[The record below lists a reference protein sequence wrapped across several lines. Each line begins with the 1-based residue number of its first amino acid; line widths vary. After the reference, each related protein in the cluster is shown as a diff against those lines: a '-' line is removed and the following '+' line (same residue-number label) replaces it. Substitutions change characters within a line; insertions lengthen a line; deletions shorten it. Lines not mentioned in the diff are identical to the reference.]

1 MPGNI
6 LNADTQ
12 FPNFAGQ
19 ESPAEQI
26 RTIRNYLYMLLE
38 QLRYTLNN
46 LDAGNFNSEGLKEI
60 QDAISQPILK
70 QLSDTD
76 GNLAELQ
83 ITAKGLASRVS
94 NNEGDISQL
103 EQTAQGLSSR
113 VGDAEGNISSLQQ
126 TANGLSSRV
135 TSAEGNISTLQQTA
149 NGLSS
154 RVSSA
159 EGDISTLQ
167 QTADGISSRVSS
179 AEGNISTLQQTANGL
194 SSRVSDAEG
203 NISALFQGAG
213 NLTTRVS
220 NAEGNITTVM
230 QTANSLSSR
239 VSNAE
244 GAVSTISQKVNGV
257 TIQTGDGQTF
267 LAGDRIV
274 MSSNIYNYMA
284 IGANGLEVWIN
295 GMMKALIGQTYGADN
310 YTMVLGNTNPAVVQK
325 IYDGNN
331 LMWIGNETKTC
342 GIMFNF
348 STGTYQFY
356 GTKVGT

>member
-6 LNADTQ
+6 LSADTQ

-46 LDAGNFNSEGLKEI
+46 LDAGNFNTEGLKEI

-83 ITAKGLASRVS
+83 VTAAGLASRVS
-94 NNEGDISQL
+94 SNEGDISQL

-113 VGDAEGNISSLQQ
+113 VGNAEGNISSLQQ

-135 TSAEGNISTLQQTA
+135 SSAEGNISSLQQTA

-154 RVSSA
+154 RVS
-159 EGDISTLQ
+159 
-167 QTADGISSRVSS
+167 
-179 AEGNISTLQQTANGL
+179 
-194 SSRVSDAEG
+194 
-203 NISALFQGAG
+203 
-213 NLTTRVS
+213 
-220 NAEGNITTVM
+220 NAEGSISSLS
-230 QTANSLSSR
+230 QTASGLETR
-239 VSNAE
+239 VASAE
-244 GAVSTISQKVNGV
+244 GAVSTVSQKVNGV
-257 TIQTGDGQTF
+257 TVTTGYGQTF

-274 MSSNIYNYMA
+274 MSSDINNYMA

-295 GMMKALIGQTYGADN
+295 GMMKAVIGQTYGADN
-310 YTMVLGNTNPAVVQK
+310 YSVILGNTNPAVVQK

-331 LMWIGNETKTC
+331 LMWIGNEAKTC

>member
-6 LNADTQ
+6 LSADTQ
-12 FPNFAGQ
+12 FPNFTGQ
-19 ESPAEQI
+19 ENPEDQI

-46 LDAGNFNSEGLKEI
+46 LDAGNFNTEGLKEI

-83 ITAKGLASRVS
+83 ATAAGLATRVS
-94 NNEGDISQL
+94 SNEGDISQL

-135 TSAEGNISTLQQTA
+135 
-149 NGLSS
+149 
-154 RVSSA
+154 
-159 EGDISTLQ
+159 
-167 QTADGISSRVSS
+167 SS

-194 SSRVSDAEG
+194 SSRVTSAEG
-203 NISALFQGAG
+203 NISSLQ
-213 NLTTRVS
+213 
-220 NAEGNITTVM
+220 
-230 QTANSLSSR
+230 QTANGLSSR

-244 GAVSTISQKVNGV
+244 GSISSLSQTGSGLETRVANAEGAVSTVSQKVNGV
-257 TIQTGDGQTF
+257 TVTTWYGQTF

-274 MSSNIYNYMA
+274 MSSDVNNYMA

-310 YTMVLGNTNPAVVQK
+310 YSVILGNTNPAVVQK
-325 IYDGNN
+325 IYDGSN
-331 LMWIGNETKTC
+331 LMWVGNEAKTC

-348 STGTYQFY
+348 SAGTYQFY

>member
-6 LNADTQ
+6 LSADTQ

-19 ESPAEQI
+19 ENPAEQI

-46 LDAGNFNSEGLKEI
+46 LDAGNFNTEGLKEI

-83 ITAKGLASRVS
+83 VTAAGLASRVS
-94 NNEGDISQL
+94 SNEGNISQL

-135 TSAEGNISTLQQTA
+135 SSAEGNISSLQQTA

-154 RVSSA
+154 RVS
-159 EGDISTLQ
+159 
-167 QTADGISSRVSS
+167 
-179 AEGNISTLQQTANGL
+179 
-194 SSRVSDAEG
+194 
-203 NISALFQGAG
+203 
-213 NLTTRVS
+213 
-220 NAEGNITTVM
+220 NAEGSISSLS
-230 QTANSLSSR
+230 QTASGLETR
-239 VSNAE
+239 VASAE
-244 GAVSTISQKVNGV
+244 GAVSTVSQKVNGV
-257 TIQTGDGQTF
+257 TVTTGYGQTF

-274 MSSNIYNYMA
+274 MSSDINNYMA

-295 GMMKALIGQTYGADN
+295 GMMKAVIGQTYGADN
-310 YTMVLGNTNPAVVQK
+310 YSVILGNTNPAVVQK
-325 IYDGNN
+325 IYDGSN
-331 LMWIGNETKTC
+331 LMWVGNEAKTC

>member
-6 LNADTQ
+6 LSADTQ
-12 FPNFAGQ
+12 FPNFAGN

-46 LDAGNFNSEGLKEI
+46 LDAGNFNTEGLKEI

-83 ITAKGLASRVS
+83 VTAAGLASRVS
-94 NNEGDISQL
+94 SNEGDISQL
-103 EQTAQGLSSR
+103 EQTAHGLSSR

-135 TSAEGNISTLQQTA
+135 TSAEGNISSLQQTA

-154 RVSSA
+154 RVS
-159 EGDISTLQ
+159 
-167 QTADGISSRVSS
+167 
-179 AEGNISTLQQTANGL
+179 
-194 SSRVSDAEG
+194 
-203 NISALFQGAG
+203 
-213 NLTTRVS
+213 
-220 NAEGNITTVM
+220 NAEGSISSLS
-230 QTANSLSSR
+230 QTASGLETR
-239 VSNAE
+239 VANAE
-244 GAVSTISQKVNGV
+244 GAVSTVSQKVNGV
-257 TIQTGDGQTF
+257 TVTTGYGQTF

-274 MSSNIYNYMA
+274 MSSNVNNYMA

-295 GMMKALIGQTYGADN
+295 GMIKALIGQTYGADN
-310 YTMVLGNTNPAVVQK
+310 YSVILGNTNPAVVQK
-325 IYDGNN
+325 IYDGSN
-331 LMWIGNETKTC
+331 LMWVGNETKTC

-348 STGTYQFY
+348 SAGTYQFY

>member
-6 LNADTQ
+6 LSADTQ

-46 LDAGNFNSEGLKEI
+46 LDAGNFNTEGLKEI

-83 ITAKGLASRVS
+83 VTAAGLASRVS
-94 NNEGDISQL
+94 SNEGDISQL

-113 VGDAEGNISSLQQ
+113 VGDAEGNISFLQQ

-154 RVSSA
+154 RVS
-159 EGDISTLQ
+159 
-167 QTADGISSRVSS
+167 
-179 AEGNISTLQQTANGL
+179 
-194 SSRVSDAEG
+194 
-203 NISALFQGAG
+203 
-213 NLTTRVS
+213 
-220 NAEGNITTVM
+220 NAEGSISILN
-230 QTANSLSSR
+230 QTASGLETR
-239 VSNAE
+239 VANAE
-244 GAVSTISQKVNGV
+244 GTVSTVSQKVNGV
-257 TIQTGDGQTF
+257 TVTTTGGQTY

-274 MSSNIYNYMA
+274 MRANENNYMA
-284 IGANGLEVWIN
+284 IGSNGLEVWVN
-295 GMMKALIGQTYGADN
+295 GTQKALIGQTYGADN
-310 YTMVLGNTNPAVVQK
+310 YSVILGNTNPAVVQK
-325 IYDGNN
+325 IYDSYSGNQ
-331 LMWIGNETKTC
+331 MWVGNENKTC

>member
-6 LNADTQ
+6 LSADTQ

-19 ESPAEQI
+19 GNPAEQI

-46 LDAGNFNSEGLKEI
+46 LDAGNFNTEGLKEI

-83 ITAKGLASRVS
+83 VTAAGLASRVS
-94 NNEGDISQL
+94 SNEGDISQL

-154 RVSSA
+154 RVS
-159 EGDISTLQ
+159 
-167 QTADGISSRVSS
+167 
-179 AEGNISTLQQTANGL
+179 
-194 SSRVSDAEG
+194 
-203 NISALFQGAG
+203 
-213 NLTTRVS
+213 
-220 NAEGNITTVM
+220 NAEGSISSLS
-230 QTANSLSSR
+230 QTASGLETR
-239 VSNAE
+239 VANAE
-244 GAVSTISQKVNGV
+244 GAVSTVSQKVNGV
-257 TIQTGDGQTF
+257 TVTTLYGQTY

-274 MSSNIYNYMA
+274 MSSDINNYMA

-310 YTMVLGNTNPAVVQK
+310 YSVILGNTNPAVVQK
-325 IYDGNN
+325 IYDGSN
-331 LMWIGNETKTC
+331 LMWVGNEAKTC

>member
-6 LNADTQ
+6 LSADTQ

-46 LDAGNFNSEGLKEI
+46 LDAGNFNTEGLKEI

-83 ITAKGLASRVS
+83 VTAVGLASRVS
-94 NNEGDISQL
+94 SNEGDISQL

-135 TSAEGNISTLQQTA
+135 SSAEGNISSLQQTA
-149 NGLSS
+149 NGLS
-154 RVSSA
+154 A
-159 EGDISTLQ
+159 
-167 QTADGISSRVSS
+167 
-179 AEGNISTLQQTANGL
+179 
-194 SSRVSDAEG
+194 
-203 NISALFQGAG
+203 
-213 NLTTRVS
+213 RVS
-220 NAEGNITTVM
+220 NAEGSISSLS
-230 QTANSLSSR
+230 QTASGLETR
-239 VSNAE
+239 VANAE
-244 GAVSTISQKVNGV
+244 GAVSTVSQKVNGV
-257 TIQTGDGQTF
+257 TVTTGYGQTF

-274 MSSNIYNYMA
+274 MSSNVNNYMA

-295 GMMKALIGQTYGADN
+295 GMIKALIGQTYGADN
-310 YTMVLGNTNPAVVQK
+310 YSVILGNTNPAVVQK

-331 LMWIGNETKTC
+331 LMWVGNEAKTC

-348 STGTYQFY
+348 SAGTYQFY

>member
-6 LNADTQ
+6 LSADTQ

-46 LDAGNFNSEGLKEI
+46 LDAGNFNTEGLKEI

-83 ITAKGLASRVS
+83 VTAAGLASRVS
-94 NNEGDISQL
+94 SNEGDISQL
-103 EQTAQGLSSR
+103 AQTAQGLSSR

-135 TSAEGNISTLQQTA
+135 SSAEGNISSLQQTA

-154 RVSSA
+154 RVS
-159 EGDISTLQ
+159 
-167 QTADGISSRVSS
+167 
-179 AEGNISTLQQTANGL
+179 
-194 SSRVSDAEG
+194 
-203 NISALFQGAG
+203 
-213 NLTTRVS
+213 
-220 NAEGNITTVM
+220 NAEGSISSLS
-230 QTANSLSSR
+230 QTASGLETR
-239 VSNAE
+239 VANAE
-244 GAVSTISQKVNGV
+244 GAVSTVSQKVNGV
-257 TIQTGDGQTF
+257 TVTTGYGQTF

-274 MSSNIYNYMA
+274 MSSNVNNYMA

-310 YTMVLGNTNPAVVQK
+310 YSVILGNTNPAVVQK

-331 LMWIGNETKTC
+331 LMWIGNEAKTC

>member
-6 LNADTQ
+6 LSADTQ

-46 LDAGNFNSEGLKEI
+46 LDAGNFNTEGLKEI

-83 ITAKGLASRVS
+83 VTAAGLASRVS
-94 NNEGDISQL
+94 SNEGDISQL

-113 VGDAEGNISSLQQ
+113 VGDAEGNISYLQQ

-154 RVSSA
+154 RVS
-159 EGDISTLQ
+159 
-167 QTADGISSRVSS
+167 
-179 AEGNISTLQQTANGL
+179 
-194 SSRVSDAEG
+194 
-203 NISALFQGAG
+203 
-213 NLTTRVS
+213 
-220 NAEGNITTVM
+220 NAEGSISSLS
-230 QTANSLSSR
+230 QTASGLETR
-239 VSNAE
+239 VANAE
-244 GAVSTISQKVNGV
+244 GAVSTVSQKVNGV
-257 TIQTGDGQTF
+257 TVTTGYGQTF

-274 MSSNIYNYMA
+274 MSSDINNYMA

-310 YTMVLGNTNPAVVQK
+310 YSVILGNTNPAVVQK
-325 IYDGNN
+325 IYDGSN
-331 LMWIGNETKTC
+331 LMWIGNEAKTC

-348 STGTYQFY
+348 SAGTYQFY

>member
-6 LNADTQ
+6 LSADTQ
-12 FPNFAGQ
+12 FPNFTGQ

-46 LDAGNFNSEGLKEI
+46 LDAGNFNTEGLKEI

-83 ITAKGLASRVS
+83 VTAAGLASRVS
-94 NNEGDISQL
+94 SNEGDISQL

-154 RVSSA
+154 RVS
-159 EGDISTLQ
+159 
-167 QTADGISSRVSS
+167 
-179 AEGNISTLQQTANGL
+179 
-194 SSRVSDAEG
+194 
-203 NISALFQGAG
+203 
-213 NLTTRVS
+213 
-220 NAEGNITTVM
+220 NAEGSISSLS
-230 QTANSLSSR
+230 QTASGLETR
-239 VSNAE
+239 VANAE
-244 GAVSTISQKVNGV
+244 GAVSTVSQKVNGV
-257 TIQTGDGQTF
+257 TVTTGYGQTF

-274 MSSNIYNYMA
+274 MSSNVNNYMA

-295 GMMKALIGQTYGADN
+295 GMIKALIGQTYGADN
-310 YTMVLGNTNPAVVQK
+310 YSVILGNTNPAVVQK
-325 IYDGNN
+325 IYDGSN
-331 LMWIGNETKTC
+331 LMWVGNEAKTC

>member
-6 LNADTQ
+6 LSADTQ

-46 LDAGNFNSEGLKEI
+46 LDAGNFNSEGLEEI

-70 QLSDTD
+70 QLSDTN

-83 ITAKGLASRVS
+83 VTAAGLASRVS
-94 NNEGDISQL
+94 SNEGDISQL

-135 TSAEGNISTLQQTA
+135 
-149 NGLSS
+149 
-154 RVSSA
+154 
-159 EGDISTLQ
+159 
-167 QTADGISSRVSS
+167 
-179 AEGNISTLQQTANGL
+179 
-194 SSRVSDAEG
+194 
-203 NISALFQGAG
+203 
-213 NLTTRVS
+213 S
-220 NAEGNITTVM
+220 NAEGSISSLN
-230 QTANSLSSR
+230 QTASGLETR
-239 VSNAE
+239 VANAE
-244 GAVSTISQKVNGV
+244 GAVSTVSQKVNGV
-257 TIQTGDGQTF
+257 TVTTGYGQTF

-274 MSSNIYNYMA
+274 MSSDINNYMA

-295 GMMKALIGQTYGADN
+295 GMMKAVIGQTYGADN
-310 YTMVLGNTNPAVVQK
+310 YSVILGNTNPAVVQK
-325 IYDGNN
+325 IYDGSN
-331 LMWIGNETKTC
+331 LMWVGNEAKTC

>member
-6 LNADTQ
+6 LSADTQ
-12 FPNFAGQ
+12 FPNFSGQ

-46 LDAGNFNSEGLKEI
+46 LDAGNFNTEGLKEI

-83 ITAKGLASRVS
+83 VTAAGLASRVS
-94 NNEGDISQL
+94 SNEGNISQL

-135 TSAEGNISTLQQTA
+135 TSAEGNISSLQQTA

-154 RVSSA
+154 RVS
-159 EGDISTLQ
+159 
-167 QTADGISSRVSS
+167 
-179 AEGNISTLQQTANGL
+179 
-194 SSRVSDAEG
+194 
-203 NISALFQGAG
+203 
-213 NLTTRVS
+213 
-220 NAEGNITTVM
+220 NAEGSISSLS
-230 QTANSLSSR
+230 QTASGLETR
-239 VSNAE
+239 VANAE
-244 GAVSTISQKVNGV
+244 GAVSTVSQKVNGV
-257 TIQTGDGQTF
+257 TVTTGYGQTF

-274 MSSNIYNYMA
+274 MSSDINNYMA

-310 YTMVLGNTNPAVVQK
+310 YSVILGNTNPAVVQK
-325 IYDGNN
+325 IYDGSN
-331 LMWIGNETKTC
+331 LMWVGNEAKTC

-348 STGTYQFY
+348 SAGTYQFY

>member
-6 LNADTQ
+6 LSADTQ

-46 LDAGNFNSEGLKEI
+46 LDAGNFNTEGLKEI

-83 ITAKGLASRVS
+83 VTAAGLASRVS
-94 NNEGDISQL
+94 SNEGDISQL

-154 RVSSA
+154 RVS
-159 EGDISTLQ
+159 
-167 QTADGISSRVSS
+167 
-179 AEGNISTLQQTANGL
+179 
-194 SSRVSDAEG
+194 
-203 NISALFQGAG
+203 
-213 NLTTRVS
+213 
-220 NAEGNITTVM
+220 NAEGSISSLS
-230 QTANSLSSR
+230 QTASGLETR
-239 VSNAE
+239 VASAE
-244 GAVSTISQKVNGV
+244 GAVSTVSQKVNGV
-257 TIQTGDGQTF
+257 TVTTGYGQTF

-274 MSSNIYNYMA
+274 MSSNVNNYMA

-310 YTMVLGNTNPAVVQK
+310 YSVILGNTNPAVVQK

-331 LMWIGNETKTC
+331 LMWIGNEAKTC

>member
-6 LNADTQ
+6 LSADTQ

-19 ESPAEQI
+19 ESSAEQI

-46 LDAGNFNSEGLKEI
+46 LDAGNFNTEGLKEI

-83 ITAKGLASRVS
+83 VTAAGLASRVS
-94 NNEGDISQL
+94 SNEGDISQL

-154 RVSSA
+154 RVSN
-159 EGDISTLQ
+159 
-167 QTADGISSRVSS
+167 
-179 AEGNISTLQQTANGL
+179 AEGNISSLSQTASGL
-194 SSRVSDAEG
+194 E
-203 NISALFQGAG
+203 
-213 NLTTRVS
+213 TRV
-220 NAEGNITTVM
+220 A
-230 QTANSLSSR
+230 
-239 VSNAE
+239 NAE
-244 GAVSTISQKVNGV
+244 GAVSTVSQKVNGV
-257 TIQTGDGQTF
+257 TVTTGYGQTF

-274 MSSNIYNYMA
+274 MSSNVNNYMA

-310 YTMVLGNTNPAVVQK
+310 YSVILGNTNPAVVQK
-325 IYDGNN
+325 IYDGSN
-331 LMWIGNETKTC
+331 LMWVGNEAKTC

-348 STGTYQFY
+348 SAGTYQFY

>member
-6 LNADTQ
+6 LSADTQ
-12 FPNFAGQ
+12 FPNFTGQ
-19 ESPAEQI
+19 ENPAEQI

-46 LDAGNFNSEGLKEI
+46 LDAGNFNTEGLKEI

-83 ITAKGLASRVS
+83 VTAAGLASRVS
-94 NNEGDISQL
+94 SNEGDISQL

-135 TSAEGNISTLQQTA
+135 TSAEGNISSLQQTA

-154 RVSSA
+154 RVS
-159 EGDISTLQ
+159 
-167 QTADGISSRVSS
+167 
-179 AEGNISTLQQTANGL
+179 
-194 SSRVSDAEG
+194 
-203 NISALFQGAG
+203 
-213 NLTTRVS
+213 
-220 NAEGNITTVM
+220 NAEGSISSLS
-230 QTANSLSSR
+230 QTASGLETR
-239 VSNAE
+239 VANAE
-244 GAVSTISQKVNGV
+244 GAGATVSQKVNGV
-257 TIQTGDGQTF
+257 TVTTGYGQTF

-274 MSSNIYNYMA
+274 MSSDINNYMA

-310 YTMVLGNTNPAVVQK
+310 YSVILGNTNPAVVQK
-325 IYDGNN
+325 IYDGSN
-331 LMWIGNETKTC
+331 LMWIGNEAKTC

-348 STGTYQFY
+348 SAGTYQFY

>member
-6 LNADTQ
+6 LSADTQ

-46 LDAGNFNSEGLKEI
+46 LDAGNFNTEGLKEI

-83 ITAKGLASRVS
+83 VTAAGLASRVS
-94 NNEGDISQL
+94 SNEGDISQL

-113 VGDAEGNISSLQQ
+113 VGNAEGNISSLQQ
-126 TANGLSSRV
+126 TANGL
-135 TSAEGNISTLQQTA
+135 
-149 NGLSS
+149 
-154 RVSSA
+154 
-159 EGDISTLQ
+159 
-167 QTADGISSRVSS
+167 SSRVSS

-194 SSRVSDAEG
+194 SSRVS
-203 NISALFQGAG
+203 
-213 NLTTRVS
+213 
-220 NAEGNITTVM
+220 NAEGSISSLS
-230 QTANSLSSR
+230 QTASGLETR
-239 VSNAE
+239 VANAE
-244 GAVSTISQKVNGV
+244 GAVSTVSQKVNGV
-257 TIQTGDGQTF
+257 TVTTPYGQTY

-274 MSSNIYNYMA
+274 MRANENNYMA
-284 IGANGLEVWIN
+284 IGSNGLEVWVN
-295 GMMKALIGQTYGADN
+295 GTKKALIGQTYGADN
-310 YTMVLGNTNPAVVQK
+310 YSVILGNTNPAVVQK
-325 IYDGNN
+325 IYDSYSGNQ
-331 LMWIGNETKTC
+331 MWVGNEAKTC

-348 STGTYQFY
+348 NTGTYQFY

>member
-6 LNADTQ
+6 LSADTQ
-12 FPNFAGQ
+12 FPNFSGQ

-46 LDAGNFNSEGLKEI
+46 LDAGNFNTEGLKEI

-83 ITAKGLASRVS
+83 VTAAGLASRVS
-94 NNEGDISQL
+94 SNEGDISQL

-154 RVSSA
+154 RVS
-159 EGDISTLQ
+159 
-167 QTADGISSRVSS
+167 
-179 AEGNISTLQQTANGL
+179 
-194 SSRVSDAEG
+194 
-203 NISALFQGAG
+203 
-213 NLTTRVS
+213 
-220 NAEGNITTVM
+220 NAEGSISSLS
-230 QTANSLSSR
+230 QTASGLETR
-239 VSNAE
+239 VANAE
-244 GAVSTISQKVNGV
+244 GAVSTVSQKVNGV
-257 TIQTGDGQTF
+257 TVTTGYGQTF

-274 MSSNIYNYMA
+274 MSSNVNNYMA

-295 GMMKALIGQTYGADN
+295 GMIKALIGQTYGADN
-310 YTMVLGNTNPAVVQK
+310 YSVILGNTNPAVVQK

-331 LMWIGNETKTC
+331 LMWVGNEAKTC

>member
-6 LNADTQ
+6 LSADTQ

-46 LDAGNFNSEGLKEI
+46 LDAGNFNTEGLKEI

-83 ITAKGLASRVS
+83 VTAAGLASRVS
-94 NNEGDISQL
+94 SNEGDISQL

-135 TSAEGNISTLQQTA
+135 SSAEGNISSLQQTA

-154 RVSSA
+154 RVS
-159 EGDISTLQ
+159 
-167 QTADGISSRVSS
+167 
-179 AEGNISTLQQTANGL
+179 
-194 SSRVSDAEG
+194 
-203 NISALFQGAG
+203 
-213 NLTTRVS
+213 
-220 NAEGNITTVM
+220 NAEGSISSLI
-230 QTANSLSSR
+230 QTASGLETR
-239 VSNAE
+239 VANAE
-244 GAVSTISQKVNGV
+244 GAVSTVSQKVNGV
-257 TIQTGDGQTF
+257 TVTTGYGQTF

-274 MSSNIYNYMA
+274 MSSNVNNYMA

-310 YTMVLGNTNPAVVQK
+310 YSVILGNTNPAVVQK

-331 LMWIGNETKTC
+331 LMWIGNEAKTC

-348 STGTYQFY
+348 SAGTYQFY

>member
-6 LNADTQ
+6 LSADTQ

-46 LDAGNFNSEGLKEI
+46 LDAGNFNTEGLKEI

-83 ITAKGLASRVS
+83 VTAAGLASRVS
-94 NNEGDISQL
+94 SNEGDISQL

-135 TSAEGNISTLQQTA
+135 SSAEGNISSLQQTA

-154 RVSSA
+154 RVS
-159 EGDISTLQ
+159 
-167 QTADGISSRVSS
+167 
-179 AEGNISTLQQTANGL
+179 
-194 SSRVSDAEG
+194 
-203 NISALFQGAG
+203 
-213 NLTTRVS
+213 
-220 NAEGNITTVM
+220 NAEGSISSLS
-230 QTANSLSSR
+230 QTASGLETR
-239 VSNAE
+239 VANAE
-244 GAVSTISQKVNGV
+244 GAVSTVSQKVNGV
-257 TIQTGDGQTF
+257 TVTTWSGQTF

-274 MSSNIYNYMA
+274 MSSDINNYMA

-310 YTMVLGNTNPAVVQK
+310 YSVILGNTNPAVVQK
-325 IYDGNN
+325 IYDGSN
-331 LMWIGNETKTC
+331 LMWVGNEAKTC

-348 STGTYQFY
+348 SAGTYQFY

>member
-6 LNADTQ
+6 LSADTQ

-46 LDAGNFNSEGLKEI
+46 LDAGNFNTEGLKEI

-83 ITAKGLASRVS
+83 VTAAGLASRVS
-94 NNEGDISQL
+94 SNEGDISQL

-113 VGDAEGNISSLQQ
+113 VGNAEGNISSLQQ
-126 TANGLSSRV
+126 TANGL
-135 TSAEGNISTLQQTA
+135 
-149 NGLSS
+149 
-154 RVSSA
+154 
-159 EGDISTLQ
+159 
-167 QTADGISSRVSS
+167 SSRVSS

-194 SSRVSDAEG
+194 SSRVS
-203 NISALFQGAG
+203 
-213 NLTTRVS
+213 
-220 NAEGNITTVM
+220 NAEGSISSLS
-230 QTANSLSSR
+230 QTASGLETR
-239 VSNAE
+239 VANAE
-244 GAVSTISQKVNGV
+244 GSVSTVSQKVNGV
-257 TIQTGDGQTF
+257 TVTTWSGQTF

-274 MSSNIYNYMA
+274 MSSDINNYMA

-310 YTMVLGNTNPAVVQK
+310 YSVILGNTNPAVVQK

-331 LMWIGNETKTC
+331 LMWIGNEAKTC

-348 STGTYQFY
+348 SAGTYQFY

>member
-6 LNADTQ
+6 LSADTQ

-76 GNLAELQ
+76 GNLTALQ
-83 ITAKGLASRVS
+83 VTAAGLASRVS
-94 NNEGDISQL
+94 SNEGDISQL

-135 TSAEGNISTLQQTA
+135 SSAEGNISSLQQTA

-154 RVSSA
+154 RVS
-159 EGDISTLQ
+159 
-167 QTADGISSRVSS
+167 
-179 AEGNISTLQQTANGL
+179 
-194 SSRVSDAEG
+194 
-203 NISALFQGAG
+203 
-213 NLTTRVS
+213 
-220 NAEGNITTVM
+220 NAEGSISILN
-230 QTANSLSSR
+230 QTASGLETR
-239 VSNAE
+239 VANAE
-244 GAVSTISQKVNGV
+244 GTVSKVSQKVNGV
-257 TIQTGDGQTF
+257 TVTTTGGQTY

-274 MSSNIYNYMA
+274 MSSDVNNYMTVGSGS
-284 IGANGLEVWIN
+284 IGVFSNGIQ
-295 GMMKALIGQTYGADN
+295 KAFIGQTPGADN
-310 YTMVLGNTNPAVVQK
+310 YSVILGNTNPAVVQK

-331 LMWIGNETKTC
+331 LMWVGNEGKTC

-348 STGTYQFY
+348 NAGTYQFY

>member
-6 LNADTQ
+6 LSADTQ
-12 FPNFAGQ
+12 FPNFTGQ
-19 ESPAEQI
+19 ENPAEQI

-46 LDAGNFNSEGLKEI
+46 LDAGNFNTEGLKEI

-83 ITAKGLASRVS
+83 VTAAGLASRVS
-94 NNEGDISQL
+94 SNEGDISQL

-135 TSAEGNISTLQQTA
+135 SSAEGNISSLQQTA

-154 RVSSA
+154 RVS
-159 EGDISTLQ
+159 
-167 QTADGISSRVSS
+167 
-179 AEGNISTLQQTANGL
+179 
-194 SSRVSDAEG
+194 
-203 NISALFQGAG
+203 
-213 NLTTRVS
+213 
-220 NAEGNITTVM
+220 NAEGSISSLS
-230 QTANSLSSR
+230 QTASGLETR
-239 VSNAE
+239 VANAE
-244 GAVSTISQKVNGV
+244 GVVSTVSQKVNGV
-257 TIQTGDGQTF
+257 TVTTGYGQTF

-274 MSSNIYNYMA
+274 MSSNVNNYMA

-295 GMMKALIGQTYGADN
+295 GMIKALIGQTYGADN
-310 YTMVLGNTNPAVVQK
+310 YSVILGNTNPAVVQK

-331 LMWIGNETKTC
+331 LMWVGNEAKTC

>member
-6 LNADTQ
+6 LSADTQ

-19 ESPAEQI
+19 ENPAEQI

-46 LDAGNFNSEGLKEI
+46 LDAGNFNTEGLKEI

-83 ITAKGLASRVS
+83 VTAAGLASRVS
-94 NNEGDISQL
+94 SNEGNISQL

-113 VGDAEGNISSLQQ
+113 VWNAEGNISSLQQ

-135 TSAEGNISTLQQTA
+135 SSAEGNISSLQQTA

-154 RVSSA
+154 RVS
-159 EGDISTLQ
+159 
-167 QTADGISSRVSS
+167 
-179 AEGNISTLQQTANGL
+179 
-194 SSRVSDAEG
+194 
-203 NISALFQGAG
+203 
-213 NLTTRVS
+213 
-220 NAEGNITTVM
+220 NAEGSISSLS
-230 QTANSLSSR
+230 QTASGLETR
-239 VSNAE
+239 VANAE
-244 GAVSTISQKVNGV
+244 GAVSTVSQKVNGV
-257 TIQTGDGQTF
+257 TVTTGYGQTF

-274 MSSNIYNYMA
+274 MSSDINNYMA

-295 GMMKALIGQTYGADN
+295 GMMKAVIGQTYGADN
-310 YTMVLGNTNPAVVQK
+310 YSVILGNTNPAVVQK
-325 IYDGNN
+325 IYDGSN
-331 LMWIGNETKTC
+331 LMWVGNEAKTC

>member
-6 LNADTQ
+6 LSADTQ
-12 FPNFAGQ
+12 FPNFAGH
-19 ESPAEQI
+19 ENPAEQI

-46 LDAGNFNSEGLKEI
+46 LDAGNFNTEGLKEI

-83 ITAKGLASRVS
+83 VTAAGLASRVS
-94 NNEGDISQL
+94 SNEGDISQL

-154 RVSSA
+154 RVS
-159 EGDISTLQ
+159 
-167 QTADGISSRVSS
+167 
-179 AEGNISTLQQTANGL
+179 
-194 SSRVSDAEG
+194 
-203 NISALFQGAG
+203 
-213 NLTTRVS
+213 
-220 NAEGNITTVM
+220 NAEGSISSLS
-230 QTANSLSSR
+230 QTASGLETR
-239 VSNAE
+239 VANAE
-244 GAVSTISQKVNGV
+244 GAVSTVSQKVNGV
-257 TIQTGDGQTF
+257 TVTTGYGQTF

-274 MSSNIYNYMA
+274 MSSNVNNYMA

-295 GMMKALIGQTYGADN
+295 GMIKALIGQTYGADN
-310 YTMVLGNTNPAVVQK
+310 YSVILGNTNPAVVQK

-331 LMWIGNETKTC
+331 LMWIGNEAKTC

-348 STGTYQFY
+348 NTGTYQFY

>member
-6 LNADTQ
+6 LSADTQ

-70 QLSDTD
+70 QLSDTN

-83 ITAKGLASRVS
+83 VTAAGLASRVS
-94 NNEGDISQL
+94 SNEGDISQL

-154 RVSSA
+154 RVS
-159 EGDISTLQ
+159 
-167 QTADGISSRVSS
+167 
-179 AEGNISTLQQTANGL
+179 
-194 SSRVSDAEG
+194 
-203 NISALFQGAG
+203 
-213 NLTTRVS
+213 
-220 NAEGNITTVM
+220 NAEGSISSLN
-230 QTANSLSSR
+230 QTASGLETR
-239 VSNAE
+239 VANAE
-244 GAVSTISQKVNGV
+244 GAVSTVSQKVNGV
-257 TIQTGDGQTF
+257 TVTTGYGQTF

-274 MSSNIYNYMA
+274 MSSDINNYMA

-295 GMMKALIGQTYGADN
+295 GMMKAVIGQTYGADN
-310 YTMVLGNTNPAVVQK
+310 YSVILGNTNPAVVQK
-325 IYDGNN
+325 IYDGSN
-331 LMWIGNETKTC
+331 LMWVGNEAKTC

-348 STGTYQFY
+348 SAGTYQFY

>member
-6 LNADTQ
+6 LSADTQ

-46 LDAGNFNSEGLKEI
+46 LDAGNFNTEGLKEI

-83 ITAKGLASRVS
+83 VTAAGLASRVS
-94 NNEGDISQL
+94 SNEGDISQL

-135 TSAEGNISTLQQTA
+135 
-149 NGLSS
+149 
-154 RVSSA
+154 
-159 EGDISTLQ
+159 
-167 QTADGISSRVSS
+167 SS

-194 SSRVSDAEG
+194 SSRVS
-203 NISALFQGAG
+203 
-213 NLTTRVS
+213 
-220 NAEGNITTVM
+220 NAEGSISSLS
-230 QTANSLSSR
+230 QTASGLETR
-239 VSNAE
+239 VANAE
-244 GAVSTISQKVNGV
+244 GAVSTVSQKVNGV
-257 TIQTGDGQTF
+257 TVTTLYGQTF

-274 MSSNIYNYMA
+274 MSSDINNYMA

-310 YTMVLGNTNPAVVQK
+310 YSVILGNTNPAVVQK
-325 IYDGNN
+325 IYDGSN
-331 LMWIGNETKTC
+331 LMWVGNEAKTC

>member
-6 LNADTQ
+6 LSADTQ

-46 LDAGNFNSEGLKEI
+46 LDAGNFNTEGLKEI

-83 ITAKGLASRVS
+83 VTAAGLASRVS
-94 NNEGDISQL
+94 SNEGDISQL

-135 TSAEGNISTLQQTA
+135 
-149 NGLSS
+149 
-154 RVSSA
+154 
-159 EGDISTLQ
+159 
-167 QTADGISSRVSS
+167 SS
-179 AEGNISTLQQTANGL
+179 AEGNISTLQQTAHG
-194 SSRVSDAEG
+194 
-203 NISALFQGAG
+203 
-213 NLTTRVS
+213 
-220 NAEGNITTVM
+220 
-230 QTANSLSSR
+230 LSSR

-244 GAVSTISQKVNGV
+244 ASISSLSQTASGLETRVANAEGAVSTVSQKVNGV
-257 TIQTGDGQTF
+257 TVTTGYGQTF

-274 MSSNIYNYMA
+274 MSSDINNYMA
-284 IGANGLEVWIN
+284 SGANGLEVWIN

-310 YTMVLGNTNPAVVQK
+310 YSMILGNTNPAVVQK

-331 LMWIGNETKTC
+331 LMWIGNEAKTC

-348 STGTYQFY
+348 SSGTYQFY

>member
-6 LNADTQ
+6 LSADTQ

-46 LDAGNFNSEGLKEI
+46 LDAGNFNTEGLKEI

-83 ITAKGLASRVS
+83 VTAAGLASRVS
-94 NNEGDISQL
+94 SNEGDISQL

-135 TSAEGNISTLQQTA
+135 TSAEGNISSLQQTA

-154 RVSSA
+154 RVS
-159 EGDISTLQ
+159 
-167 QTADGISSRVSS
+167 
-179 AEGNISTLQQTANGL
+179 
-194 SSRVSDAEG
+194 
-203 NISALFQGAG
+203 
-213 NLTTRVS
+213 
-220 NAEGNITTVM
+220 NAEGSISSLS
-230 QTANSLSSR
+230 QTASGLETR
-239 VSNAE
+239 VANAE
-244 GAVSTISQKVNGV
+244 GAVSTVSQKVNGV
-257 TIQTGDGQTF
+257 TVTTGYGQTF

-274 MSSNIYNYMA
+274 MSSNVNNYMA

-310 YTMVLGNTNPAVVQK
+310 YSVILGNTNPAVVQK

-331 LMWIGNETKTC
+331 LMWIGNEAKTC

>member
-6 LNADTQ
+6 LSADTQ
-12 FPNFAGQ
+12 FPNFTGQ
-19 ESPAEQI
+19 ENPAEQI

-83 ITAKGLASRVS
+83 VTAAGLASRVS
-94 NNEGDISQL
+94 SNEGDISQL

-154 RVSSA
+154 RVS
-159 EGDISTLQ
+159 
-167 QTADGISSRVSS
+167 
-179 AEGNISTLQQTANGL
+179 
-194 SSRVSDAEG
+194 
-203 NISALFQGAG
+203 
-213 NLTTRVS
+213 
-220 NAEGNITTVM
+220 NAEGSISSLS
-230 QTANSLSSR
+230 QTASGLETR
-239 VSNAE
+239 VANAE
-244 GAVSTISQKVNGV
+244 GAVSTVSQKVNGV
-257 TIQTGDGQTF
+257 TVTTGYGQTF

-274 MSSNIYNYMA
+274 MSSDINNYMA

-310 YTMVLGNTNPAVVQK
+310 YSVILGNTNPAVVQK
-325 IYDGNN
+325 IYDSYSGNQ
-331 LMWIGNETKTC
+331 MWVGNENKTC

-348 STGTYQFY
+348 NTGTYQFY

>member
-6 LNADTQ
+6 LSADTQ

-26 RTIRNYLYMLLE
+26 RAIRNYLYMLLE

-46 LDAGNFNSEGLKEI
+46 LDAGNFNTEGLKEI

-83 ITAKGLASRVS
+83 VTAAGLASRVS
-94 NNEGDISQL
+94 SNEGDISQL

-135 TSAEGNISTLQQTA
+135 
-149 NGLSS
+149 
-154 RVSSA
+154 
-159 EGDISTLQ
+159 
-167 QTADGISSRVSS
+167 SS

-194 SSRVSDAEG
+194 SSRVS
-203 NISALFQGAG
+203 
-213 NLTTRVS
+213 
-220 NAEGNITTVM
+220 NAEGSISSLS
-230 QTANSLSSR
+230 QTASGLETR
-239 VSNAE
+239 VANAE
-244 GAVSTISQKVNGV
+244 GAVSTVSQKVNGV
-257 TIQTGDGQTF
+257 TVTTWSGQTF

-274 MSSNIYNYMA
+274 MSSDINNYMA
-284 IGANGLEVWIN
+284 VGANGLEVWIN

-310 YTMVLGNTNPAVVQK
+310 YSVILGNTNPAVVQK
-325 IYDGNN
+325 IYDGSN
-331 LMWIGNETKTC
+331 LMWIGNEAKTC

-348 STGTYQFY
+348 NTGTYQFY

>member
-6 LNADTQ
+6 LSADTQ

-46 LDAGNFNSEGLKEI
+46 LDAGNFNTEGLKEI

-83 ITAKGLASRVS
+83 VTAAGLASRVS
-94 NNEGDISQL
+94 SNEGDISQL

-154 RVSSA
+154 RVS
-159 EGDISTLQ
+159 
-167 QTADGISSRVSS
+167 
-179 AEGNISTLQQTANGL
+179 
-194 SSRVSDAEG
+194 
-203 NISALFQGAG
+203 
-213 NLTTRVS
+213 
-220 NAEGNITTVM
+220 NAEGSISSLS
-230 QTANSLSSR
+230 QTASGLETR
-239 VSNAE
+239 VANAE
-244 GAVSTISQKVNGV
+244 GAVSTVSQKVNGV
-257 TIQTGDGQTF
+257 TVTTGYGQTF

-274 MSSNIYNYMA
+274 MSSDINNYMA

-310 YTMVLGNTNPAVVQK
+310 YSVILGNTNPAVVQK

-331 LMWIGNETKTC
+331 LMWIGNEAKTC

-348 STGTYQFY
+348 SAGTYQFY

>member
-6 LNADTQ
+6 LSADTQ

-46 LDAGNFNSEGLKEI
+46 LDAGNFNTEGLKEI

-83 ITAKGLASRVS
+83 VTAAGLASRVS
-94 NNEGDISQL
+94 SNEGNISQL

-135 TSAEGNISTLQQTA
+135 TSAEGNISSLQQTA

-154 RVSSA
+154 RVS
-159 EGDISTLQ
+159 
-167 QTADGISSRVSS
+167 
-179 AEGNISTLQQTANGL
+179 
-194 SSRVSDAEG
+194 
-203 NISALFQGAG
+203 
-213 NLTTRVS
+213 
-220 NAEGNITTVM
+220 NAEGSISSLS
-230 QTANSLSSR
+230 QTASGLETR
-239 VSNAE
+239 VANAE
-244 GAVSTISQKVNGV
+244 GAVSTVSQKVNGV
-257 TIQTGDGQTF
+257 TVTTGYGQTF

-274 MSSNIYNYMA
+274 MSSDINNYMA

-310 YTMVLGNTNPAVVQK
+310 YSVILGNTNPAVVQK
-325 IYDGNN
+325 IYDGSN
-331 LMWIGNETKTC
+331 LMWVGNESKTC

-348 STGTYQFY
+348 SAGTYQFY

>member
-6 LNADTQ
+6 LSADTQ

-46 LDAGNFNSEGLKEI
+46 LDAGNFNTEGLKEI

-83 ITAKGLASRVS
+83 VTAAGLASRVS
-94 NNEGDISQL
+94 SNEGDISQL

-154 RVSSA
+154 RVS
-159 EGDISTLQ
+159 
-167 QTADGISSRVSS
+167 
-179 AEGNISTLQQTANGL
+179 
-194 SSRVSDAEG
+194 
-203 NISALFQGAG
+203 
-213 NLTTRVS
+213 
-220 NAEGNITTVM
+220 NAEGSISSLS
-230 QTANSLSSR
+230 QTASGLETR
-239 VSNAE
+239 VANAE
-244 GAVSTISQKVNGV
+244 GAVSTVSQKVNGV
-257 TIQTGDGQTF
+257 TVTTGYGQTF

-274 MSSNIYNYMA
+274 MRANENNYMA
-284 IGANGLEVWIN
+284 IGSNGLEVWVN
-295 GMMKALIGQTYGADN
+295 GTQKALIGQTYGADN
-310 YTMVLGNTNPAVVQK
+310 YSVILGNTNPAVVQK
-325 IYDGNN
+325 IYDGRN
-331 LMWIGNETKTC
+331 LMWVGNEAKTC

-348 STGTYQFY
+348 SAGTYQFY

>member
-6 LNADTQ
+6 LSADTQ

-46 LDAGNFNSEGLKEI
+46 LDAGNFNTEGLKEI

-83 ITAKGLASRVS
+83 VTAAGLASRVS
-94 NNEGDISQL
+94 SNEGDISQL

-135 TSAEGNISTLQQTA
+135 
-149 NGLSS
+149 
-154 RVSSA
+154 
-159 EGDISTLQ
+159 
-167 QTADGISSRVSS
+167 SS

-194 SSRVSDAEG
+194 SSRVS
-203 NISALFQGAG
+203 
-213 NLTTRVS
+213 
-220 NAEGNITTVM
+220 NAEGSISSLS
-230 QTANSLSSR
+230 QTASGLETR
-239 VSNAE
+239 VANAE
-244 GAVSTISQKVNGV
+244 GAVSTVSQKVNGV
-257 TIQTGDGQTF
+257 TVTTGYGQTF

-274 MSSNIYNYMA
+274 MSSNVNNYMA

-295 GMMKALIGQTYGADN
+295 GMIKALIGQTYGADN
-310 YTMVLGNTNPAVVQK
+310 YSMILGNTNPAVVQK
-325 IYDGNN
+325 IYDGSN
-331 LMWIGNETKTC
+331 LMWVGNEAKTC

-348 STGTYQFY
+348 NTGTYQFY

>member
-1 MPGNI
+1 
-6 LNADTQ
+6 
-12 FPNFAGQ
+12 
-19 ESPAEQI
+19 
-26 RTIRNYLYMLLE
+26 MLLE

-46 LDAGNFNSEGLKEI
+46 LDAGNFNTEGLKEI

-83 ITAKGLASRVS
+83 VTAAGLASRVS
-94 NNEGDISQL
+94 SNEGDISQL

-154 RVSSA
+154 RVS
-159 EGDISTLQ
+159 
-167 QTADGISSRVSS
+167 
-179 AEGNISTLQQTANGL
+179 
-194 SSRVSDAEG
+194 
-203 NISALFQGAG
+203 
-213 NLTTRVS
+213 
-220 NAEGNITTVM
+220 NAEGSISSLN
-230 QTANSLSSR
+230 QTASGLETR
-239 VSNAE
+239 VANAE
-244 GAVSTISQKVNGV
+244 GAVSTVSQKVNGV
-257 TIQTGDGQTF
+257 TVTTGYGQTF

-274 MSSNIYNYMA
+274 MSSDINNYMA
-284 IGANGLEVWIN
+284 VGANGLEVWVN
-295 GMMKALIGQTYGADN
+295 GTKKALIGQTYGADN
-310 YTMVLGNTNPAVVQK
+310 YSAILGNTNPAVVQK

-331 LMWIGNETKTC
+331 LMWVGNEAKTC

-348 STGTYQFY
+348 SAGTYQFY

>member
-6 LNADTQ
+6 LSADTQ

-26 RTIRNYLYMLLE
+26 RTIRNYLYMMLE

-46 LDAGNFNSEGLKEI
+46 LDAGNFNTEGLKEI

-76 GNLAELQ
+76 GNLTELQ
-83 ITAKGLASRVS
+83 ATAAGLASRVS
-94 NNEGDISQL
+94 SNEGDISQL

-113 VGDAEGNISSLQQ
+113 VGNAEGNISSLQQ

-135 TSAEGNISTLQQTA
+135 SSAEGNISSLQQTA

-154 RVSSA
+154 RVS
-159 EGDISTLQ
+159 
-167 QTADGISSRVSS
+167 
-179 AEGNISTLQQTANGL
+179 
-194 SSRVSDAEG
+194 
-203 NISALFQGAG
+203 
-213 NLTTRVS
+213 
-220 NAEGNITTVM
+220 NAEG
-230 QTANSLSSR
+230 SLSSLSQTASGLETR
-239 VSNAE
+239 VANAE
-244 GAVSTISQKVNGV
+244 GAVSTVSQKVNGV
-257 TIQTGDGQTF
+257 TVTTTGGQTY

-274 MSSNIYNYMA
+274 MRANENNYMA
-284 IGANGLEVWIN
+284 IGSNGLEVWVN
-295 GMMKALIGQTYGADN
+295 GTQKALIGQTYGADN
-310 YTMVLGNTNPAVVQK
+310 YSVILGNTNPAVVQK
-325 IYDGNN
+325 IYDGSSN
-331 LMWIGNETKTC
+331 LMWIGNEAKTC

>member
-6 LNADTQ
+6 LSADTQ

-83 ITAKGLASRVS
+83 ATAAGLASRVS
-94 NNEGDISQL
+94 NNEGNISQL

-135 TSAEGNISTLQQTA
+135 TSAEGNISSLQQTA

-154 RVSSA
+154 RVSN
-159 EGDISTLQ
+159 
-167 QTADGISSRVSS
+167 
-179 AEGNISTLQQTANGL
+179 AEGNISSLSQTASGL
-194 SSRVSDAEG
+194 E
-203 NISALFQGAG
+203 
-213 NLTTRVS
+213 TRV
-220 NAEGNITTVM
+220 A
-230 QTANSLSSR
+230 
-239 VSNAE
+239 NAE
-244 GAVSTISQKVNGV
+244 GAVSTVSQKVNGV
-257 TIQTGDGQTF
+257 TVTTGYGQTF

-274 MSSNIYNYMA
+274 MSSDINNYMA

-295 GMMKALIGQTYGADN
+295 GMMKAVIGQTYGADN
-310 YTMVLGNTNPAVVQK
+310 YSVILGNTNPAVVQK
-325 IYDGNN
+325 IYDGSN
-331 LMWIGNETKTC
+331 LMWIGNEAKTC

>member
-6 LNADTQ
+6 LSADTQ

-113 VGDAEGNISSLQQ
+113 VGN
-126 TANGLSSRV
+126 
-135 TSAEGNISTLQQTA
+135 
-149 NGLSS
+149 
-154 RVSSA
+154 A

-295 GMMKALIGQTYGADN
+295 GMMKALIGQTSGADN

-325 IYDGNN
+325 IYDGSN

>member
-6 LNADTQ
+6 LSADTQ

-83 ITAKGLASRVS
+83 VTAAGLASRVS
-94 NNEGDISQL
+94 SNEGNISQL

-135 TSAEGNISTLQQTA
+135 SSAEGNISSLQQTA

-154 RVSSA
+154 RVS
-159 EGDISTLQ
+159 
-167 QTADGISSRVSS
+167 
-179 AEGNISTLQQTANGL
+179 
-194 SSRVSDAEG
+194 
-203 NISALFQGAG
+203 
-213 NLTTRVS
+213 
-220 NAEGNITTVM
+220 NAEGSISSLS
-230 QTANSLSSR
+230 QTASGLETR
-239 VSNAE
+239 VANAE
-244 GAVSTISQKVNGV
+244 GAVSTVSQKVNGV
-257 TIQTGDGQTF
+257 TVTTGYGQTF

-274 MSSNIYNYMA
+274 MSSDINNYMA

-295 GMMKALIGQTYGADN
+295 GMMKAVIGQTYGADN
-310 YTMVLGNTNPAVVQK
+310 YSVILGNTNPAVVQK
-325 IYDGNN
+325 IYDGSN
-331 LMWIGNETKTC
+331 LMWVGNEAKTC

-348 STGTYQFY
+348 SAGTYQFY

>member
-6 LNADTQ
+6 LSADTQ
-12 FPNFAGQ
+12 FPNFTGQ
-19 ESPAEQI
+19 ENPAEQI

-46 LDAGNFNSEGLKEI
+46 LDAGNFNTEGLKEI

-83 ITAKGLASRVS
+83 VTAAGLASRVS
-94 NNEGDISQL
+94 SNEGDISQL

-113 VGDAEGNISSLQQ
+113 VGNAEGNISSLQQ
-126 TANGLSSRV
+126 TANGL
-135 TSAEGNISTLQQTA
+135 
-149 NGLSS
+149 
-154 RVSSA
+154 
-159 EGDISTLQ
+159 
-167 QTADGISSRVSS
+167 SSRVSS

-194 SSRVSDAEG
+194 SSRVS
-203 NISALFQGAG
+203 
-213 NLTTRVS
+213 
-220 NAEGNITTVM
+220 NAEGSISSLS
-230 QTANSLSSR
+230 QTASGLETR
-239 VSNAE
+239 VANAE
-244 GAVSTISQKVNGV
+244 GAVSTVSQKVNGV
-257 TIQTGDGQTF
+257 TVTTGYGQTF

-274 MSSNIYNYMA
+274 MSSNVNNYMA

-295 GMMKALIGQTYGADN
+295 GMIKALIGQTYGADN
-310 YTMVLGNTNPAVVQK
+310 YSVILGNTNPAVVQK

-331 LMWIGNETKTC
+331 LMWVGNEAKTC